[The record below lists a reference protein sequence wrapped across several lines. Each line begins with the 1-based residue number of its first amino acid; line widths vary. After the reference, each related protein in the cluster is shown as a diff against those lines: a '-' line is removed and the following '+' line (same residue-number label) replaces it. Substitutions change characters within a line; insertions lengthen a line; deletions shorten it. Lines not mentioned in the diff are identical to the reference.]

1 MSSRECKPK
10 TPLPES
16 VTVSPPPR
24 SASTRP
30 HIQENVVKLN
40 LNDFKI
46 SPKITK
52 AETIRREHL
61 QMKLEAAKLIEDLEK
76 EQKRE
81 IDEKR
86 RAIAERIRCRLTK
99 SSDEARQREREEKI
113 QKHNECE
120 ALRINGRSKSQGE
133 AIPCANG

>member
-1 MSSRECKPK
+1 MQTKNTSSRVCNSIPTSEIGVYQTSYSRKCGK
-10 TPLPES
+10 
-16 VTVSPPPR
+16 V
-24 SASTRP
+24 
-30 HIQENVVKLN
+30 N

-61 QMKLEAAKLIEDLEK
+61 QMKLEAAKLIEDLEE